1 MNENLNEVLQGIIC
15 RLKKVSKTFKIFKE
29 EGGDKFYFIYSN
41 EKHNNI
47 VFNGYLFTVDYSNKQ
62 PIKINNSYSVWSE
75 ETLNLMSLIADI
87 NMFMLSSNIETFELI
102 EVFNE
107 MCMKDVS
114 ELNTAVV

>member
-1 MNENLNEVLQGIIC
+1 MNESLMEVVQGIIC
-15 RLKKVSKTFKIFKE
+15 RLEKVSETFKIFKE

-62 PIKINNSYSVWSE
+62 PIKINNSYSTWSE
-75 ETLNLMSLIADI
+75 ETLDLMSLIADI
-87 NMFMLSSNIETFELI
+87 NMFVLSSNIETFELI

-107 MCMKDVS
+107 MCLENTCS
-114 ELNTAVV
+114 LNAAVV